1 MWYVYRCYSFICNDI
16 KARWAGCPLFFSY
29 YLHAICYVITCHYN
43 KLSIYLFNKRQCW
56 LQGLYLYVK
65 YRFLFSNNV
74 NKIKI
79 WSKFNVRDFMF
90 SRIQV
95 RNLQYSIWM
104 WGIVFY
110 SEIDCCL
117 SNVFSR
123 NANKLPT
130 INNTFLNTDNR
141 VSFV

>member
-16 KARWAGCPLFFSY
+16 KARWAGCPLFIFIIYMQFVMLSRVTIIN
-29 YLHAICYVITCHYN
+29 YL
-43 KLSIYLFNKRQCW
+43 IYLFNKRQCW

-79 WSKFNVRDFMF
+79 LSKFNVRDFMF

-130 INNTFLNTDNR
+130 INNTF
-141 VSFV
+141 FKYW